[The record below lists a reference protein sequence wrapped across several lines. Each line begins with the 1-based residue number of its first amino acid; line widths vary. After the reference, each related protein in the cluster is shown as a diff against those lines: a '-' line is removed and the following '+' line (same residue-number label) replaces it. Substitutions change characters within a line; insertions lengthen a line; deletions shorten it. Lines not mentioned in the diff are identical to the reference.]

1 MTPLRLFALEDF
13 PVDPRGKLL
22 HERRILRGQLT
33 RRKAFGPTR
42 AIQQRLRVVE
52 RALIIDSLSYYYTDR
67 AIASL
72 TKSSEVGVRK
82 LRIKIGRRKY
92 AFDRFKRPY
101 VPRFTQH
108 EVPLGMMVAAA

>member
-1 MTPLRLFALEDF
+1 MTLLLFALEDF

-33 RRKAFGPTR
+33 RRKAYGPTR

-67 AIASL
+67 AIARL
-72 TKSSEVGVRK
+72 TKSSESRVRGQRME
-82 LRIKIGRRKY
+82 LGRRKY
-92 AFDRFKRPY
+92 RSDRFKRPY